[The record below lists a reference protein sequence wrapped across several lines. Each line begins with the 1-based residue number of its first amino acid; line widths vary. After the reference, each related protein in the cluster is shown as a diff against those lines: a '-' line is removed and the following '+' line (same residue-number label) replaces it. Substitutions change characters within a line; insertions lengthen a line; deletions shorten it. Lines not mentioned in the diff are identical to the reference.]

1 MRWGPS
7 ISLWGWGKKVLLTF
21 PQFKYS
27 NAPKKA
33 HFSFTLD
40 ESVECHQNFC
50 FFLMWP
56 NFFLIRCAKIF
67 SSIFRGARKTLKNCA
82 NYTNFTNLVMVCEEW
97 GEEKNVVRMRSSLP
111 WPMRFE
117 VTFLNVFVQLCWTL
131 YVRSSQHM
139 ANTPI
144 LGPIAIFSR
153 TKCLWPNTYWDQLR
167 YFRAQIVCPYYLW
180 PNTN

>member
-7 ISLWGWGKKVLLTF
+7 ISLRGWGKKVLLTF
-21 PQFKYS
+21 PQFKHS
-27 NAPKKA
+27 NAPKKLIFL
-33 HFSFTLD
+33 HFRRICRMPSKFWL
-40 ESVECHQNFC
+40 
-50 FFLMWP
+50 FLMSP

-67 SSIFRGARKTLKNCA
+67 SNIFRGARKTLKNCA

-131 YVRSSQHM
+131 YVRSSQPSRAVATGRREARHM
-139 ANTPI
+139 ANTHSWQYKGGHLP
-144 LGPIAIFSR
+144 IFS
-153 TKCLWPNTYWDQLR
+153 
-167 YFRAQIVCPYYLW
+167 
-180 PNTN
+180 

>member
-1 MRWGPS
+1 MWGMRWGPS

-97 GEEKNVVRMRSSLP
+97 GEEKNVVRMRSSPP

-117 VTFLNVFVQLCWTL
+117 VTFLNFFSMRNEVRTSTRSKRGQMSVFKYTSLGIPPTCFLAFWGEFLGLVWVLK
-131 YVRSSQHM
+131 HM
-139 ANTPI
+139 YHWM
-144 LGPIAIFSR
+144 LE
-153 TKCLWPNTYWDQLR
+153 
-167 YFRAQIVCPYYLW
+167 
-180 PNTN
+180 